1 MFGEMALVGLGQV
14 GEMVSLAGAGGLLLG
29 GVATSIALLE
39 IRKTRQVQAR
49 LSDVRETDP
58 LTGLPHRAAVRS
70 RLETAL
76 ERAQALGESLAVL
89 HLDIDNF
96 KDVNDSYGH
105 VAGDALLQAAARRLH
120 ALAGPP
126 SFAGRLAGDEFVIV
140 QGAQADPAAAAAEL
154 AGRVLEAL
162 RDPVDFAG
170 RTLALN
176 ASLGVALYP
185 QDADTAETLLAH
197 AGAALDSAK
206 SEAKGGWRFFSR
218 ATDEAMRQRRQTA
231 RELRH
236 AIGAGQLVVH
246 YQPLARTPD
255 TEVCG
260 FEALVRWNHPD
271 RGMVPPLEFIPLAE
285 EMGLIGPLGDWVL
298 RQACADA
305 ASWDKPLTVAVNL
318 SAVQLHE
325 PDLPTRVHEILIG
338 AGLAPGRLELE
349 ITETALIQ
357 DTQAALDTLRRIK
370 ALGVR
375 IAMDDFGTG
384 FSSLSTLQSFP
395 FDKLKIDKSFVGS
408 IHRDDRSTAI
418 VKAVLGLGRS
428 LDIPV
433 TAEGVE
439 TQAQLEFLRAEL
451 CAQVQGWLIG
461 RPSPA
466 EMITNWTGPDG
477 PPALKRAS

>member
-1 MFGEMALVGLGQV
+1 MFSRVALLGLERADGFFTAA
-14 GEMVSLAGAGGLLLG
+14 GLAGLFLG
-29 GVATSIALLE
+29 GAASAVALME
-39 IRKTRQVQAR
+39 IQKAKAAQAR
-49 LSDVRETDP
+49 LTDVLEADA
-58 LTGLPHRAAVRS
+58 LTGLPHRGAVRA

-76 ERAQALGESLAVL
+76 ERAAALGESLAVL
-89 HLDIDNF
+89 HLDFDNF
-96 KDVNDSYGH
+96 KEINDSHGH
-105 VAGDALLQAAARRLH
+105 VAGDTLLKTAAARLQ
-120 ALAGPP
+120 ALIGAPA
-126 SFAGRLAGDEFVIV
+126 FAGRMAGDEFIVV
-140 QGAQADPAAAAAEL
+140 QGAQADPAAAATQL
-154 AGRVLEAL
+154 AGQILETL
-162 RDPVDFAG
+162 REPVEFEG
-170 RTLALN
+170 RKLALN

-185 QDADTAETLLAH
+185 LDGDTADVLLSH

-206 SEAKGGWRFFSR
+206 TEARGGWCFFSR
-218 ATDEAMRQRRQTA
+218 DTDEAMRARRQTA
-231 RELRH
+231 RELRT
-236 AIGAGQLVVH
+236 AIVEGQLVVH
-246 YQPLARTPD
+246 YQPLASTPD
-255 TEVCG
+255 AEVCG
-260 FEALVRWNHPD
+260 FEALVRWNHPE
-271 RGMVPPLEFIPLAE
+271 RGMVPPMEFIPLAE

-305 ASWDKPLTVAVNL
+305 ATWDRPLTVAVNL

-338 AGLAPGRLELE
+338 SGLPPHRLELE
-349 ITETALIQ
+349 ITETALIE
-357 DTQAALDTLRRIK
+357 DTQRALDTLRRIK

-461 RPSPA
+461 RPTPV
-466 EMITNWTGPDG
+466 ENITNWTGPDG
-477 PPALKRAS
+477 PPRLKVAS